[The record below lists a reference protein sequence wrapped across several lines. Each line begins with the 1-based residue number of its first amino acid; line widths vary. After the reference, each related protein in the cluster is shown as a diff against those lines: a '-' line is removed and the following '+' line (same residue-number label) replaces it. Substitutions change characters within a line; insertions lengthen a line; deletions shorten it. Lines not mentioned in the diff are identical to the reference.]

1 MPIISSWRLSAELAA
16 LPLFAPD
23 VLEVGDLLH
32 VQVPALPVL
41 VGGGGR
47 GGDVGVQG
55 VEGGRL
61 GRVNILKRIW
71 NNKTLSFFLSNKT
84 IWSTRSGNCPVD

>member
-1 MPIISSWRLSAELAA
+1 MCKISTKILPIISSWRLSAELAA

-41 VGGGGR
+41 VGGRGS

-61 GRVNILKRIW
+61 RRVDILKRIW
-71 NNKTLSFFLSNKT
+71 NNKTD
-84 IWSTRSGNCPVD
+84 WSTRSGNCLTD